1 MRKIGIYNPIPTA
14 EESYNHGYEIGVD
27 WVETYTPAGPAT
39 FHAREWEKEPNWAE
53 WCAATQQNRREW
65 LRGFD
70 DARAAK
76 KD

>member
-1 MRKIGIYNPIPTA
+1 MCN
-14 EESYNHGYEIGVD
+14 GYPG
-27 WVETYTPAGPAT
+27 GPVA
-39 FHAREWEKEPNWAE
+39 FFAYEWEKEPGWRE
-53 WCAATQQNRREW
+53 WCAATQENRREW